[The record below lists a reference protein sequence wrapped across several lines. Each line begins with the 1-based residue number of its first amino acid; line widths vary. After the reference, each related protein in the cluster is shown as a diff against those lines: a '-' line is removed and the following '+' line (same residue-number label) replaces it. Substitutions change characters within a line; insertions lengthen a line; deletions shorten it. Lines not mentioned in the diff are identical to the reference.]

1 MMSVRRATCSAAVAL
16 GILLGGCGGGESASG
31 PTTQPKE
38 TATDPRVYLDSA
50 INIMQNGAFYRRR
63 VDWPT
68 VRATAQT
75 MAAGATT
82 PAGTYP
88 AIRYALSALGDRHS
102 FLQPPSTG
110 TSASPARTP
119 LGMAGS
125 LAVMSPADSI
135 DAEIVGGRYGYL
147 HVPAFGGTQDQAVI
161 LADSLQ
167 FLVGLLDTRTP
178 CGWVID
184 LRHNIGGS
192 MWPMLL
198 GVGPLL
204 GAVSVGSFVDADGGV
219 LGWWYENGLAGA
231 SPAGYRSTYIGLT
244 RAPYTLRVPNPAI
257 AVLTDSLTASSGEA
271 IVVAFRGRPQTRSF
285 GGATYGV
292 PTGNLAF
299 RLSDNAVLVLTV
311 VVDADRTGKQYESA
325 IAPDVVIPQTG
336 APAADDATVLAAT
349 SWLATQ
355 SACTA
360 RT

>member
-1 MMSVRRATCSAAVAL
+1 MRMRRATWSAAVAL
-16 GILLGGCGGGESASG
+16 GMLAGGCGGGESPSG
-31 PTTQPKE
+31 PP
-38 TATDPRVYLDSA
+38 ATKDPALEPRVYLDSA
-50 INIMQNGAFYRRR
+50 INLMENAAYYRRR

-68 VRATAQT
+68 VRATART

-82 PAGTYP
+82 TAETYP

-102 FLQPPSTG
+102 FLVPPPVG
-110 TSASPARTP
+110 TSASAVRAP
-119 LGMAGS
+119 LGMAGT
-125 LAVMSPADSI
+125 LAATPPADSI
-135 DAEIVGGRYGYL
+135 DGEIVGARYGYL
-147 HVPAFGGTQDQAVI
+147 RVPTFGGNNDQAVL

-167 FLVGLLDTRTP
+167 FLVRVLDARTP

-184 LRHNIGGS
+184 LRHNLGGN
-192 MWPMLL
+192 MWPMLI

-231 SPAGYRSTYIGLT
+231 SPAGYRNTYMGMSG
-244 RAPYTLRVPNPAI
+244 APYTLRVPNPAI

-292 PTGNLAF
+292 PTGNTVF
-299 RLSDNAVLVLTV
+299 RLSDFAMLVMTV
-311 VVDADRTGKQYESA
+311 VVEADRTGKQYETA
-325 IAPDVVIPQTG
+325 IPPDVAIPQTG
-336 APAADDATVLAAT
+336 GPATDDATVLAAT

-355 SACTA
+355 PACTA
-360 RT
+360 AP